1 MNPLKRL
8 QEFGQSVYLDEIRRS
23 WLVDGTLA
31 KLIADDGLRGVTSN
45 PAIFH
50 KAITGSTDYADAIAR
65 HARAGDSPSAAYE
78 ALVVDDIRDAADLFR
93 ETYDSSGGRFG
104 FVSLEVS
111 PELAN
116 DTATTVAEGR
126 HLWKLLDRPNV
137 FIKVPG
143 THAGL
148 DAITQLTRD
157 GINVNVTLLFG
168 LERYGEVIDAYLAGL
183 EQRLADGNPID
194 DVNSVASFFL
204 SRIDVMI
211 DPLLDAMAEKGDD
224 KAELARSLRGKAAV
238 ASAKL
243 AYEIFQQ
250 RFGRGDAGEERGQRY
265 AKLSSS
271 GAKVQRLLWA
281 STGTKDPSYPDTK
294 YVEPLIGEDTINTM
308 PLDTLNAYRDHGDPA
323 ARVTDGL
330 EEARR
335 VVAELS
341 SLGIELDEV
350 SHKLEEEGIGKFVVP
365 FRELMKAIEGELT
378 GAMA

>member
-8 QEFGQSVYLDEIRRS
+8 QDFGQSVYLDEIRRS
-23 WLVDGTLA
+23 WLVDGTLQR
-31 KLIADDGLRGVTSN
+31 LIDEDGLRGVTSN

-50 KAITGSTDYADAIAR
+50 KAITGSADYAEAIAR
-65 HARAGDSPSAAYE
+65 HARAGDGPAASYE

-93 ETYDSSGGRFG
+93 KTYDDSGGRFG

-126 HLWKLLDRPNV
+126 HLWQLLARPNV

-143 THAGL
+143 TAAGL
-148 DAITQLTRD
+148 DAIRQLTRE

-168 LERYGEVIDAYLAGL
+168 LERYERVIDAYLVGL
-183 EQRLADGNPID
+183 EQRLADGNPIAQ
-194 DVNSVASFFL
+194 VNSVASFFL

-211 DPLLDAMAEKGDD
+211 DPLLDALAEKGG
-224 KAELARSLRGKAAV
+224 AEGEKARSLRGRAGV

-250 RFGRGDAGEERGQRY
+250 QFGAGAQRFARLQA
-265 AKLSSS
+265 S

-308 PLDTLNAYRDHGDPA
+308 PLDTMDAYRDHGEPA

-330 EEARR
+330 EDSRR
-335 VVAELS
+335 TVAELS

-365 FRELMKAIEGELT
+365 FRNLLETIEKELA
-378 GAMA
+378 GAAV

>member
-23 WLVDGTLA
+23 WLTDGTLQ
-31 KLIADDGLRGVTSN
+31 KLIDDDGLRGVTSN

-50 KAITGSTDYADAIAR
+50 KAIAQSTDYAEAIAR
-65 HARAGDSPSAAYE
+65 HARAGDAPTTAYE
-78 ALVVDDIRDAADLFR
+78 ALVIDDIRDAADLFQQ
-93 ETYDSSGGRFG
+93 TYGVSSGRFG

-116 DTATTVAEGR
+116 DAATTVVEGR
-126 HLWKLLDRPNV
+126 HLWRLLNRPNV

-143 THAGL
+143 TQAGL
-148 DAITQLTRD
+148 DAITQLTRE

-168 LERYGEVIDAYLAGL
+168 LERYGRVIDAYLEGL
-183 EQRLADGNPID
+183 EQRLDDDKPID
-194 DVNSVASFFL
+194 SVNSVASFFL

-211 DPLLDAMAEKGDD
+211 DPLLDALAQKGGADGEK
-224 KAELARSLRGKAAV
+224 ARALRGKAGV

-243 AYEIFQQ
+243 AYEIFLQHFGDDAQ
-250 RFGRGDAGEERGQRY
+250 RFK
-265 AKLSSS
+265 KLKAS

-308 PLDTLNAYRDHGDPA
+308 PLDTLDAYRDHGEPA
-323 ARVTDGL
+323 ARVMDDL
-330 EEARR
+330 EDARQT
-335 VVAELS
+335 VAELA
-341 SLGIELDEV
+341 SLGIALAEV

-365 FRELMKAIEGELT
+365 FRSLMETLEGQLSGT
-378 GAMA
+378 VA